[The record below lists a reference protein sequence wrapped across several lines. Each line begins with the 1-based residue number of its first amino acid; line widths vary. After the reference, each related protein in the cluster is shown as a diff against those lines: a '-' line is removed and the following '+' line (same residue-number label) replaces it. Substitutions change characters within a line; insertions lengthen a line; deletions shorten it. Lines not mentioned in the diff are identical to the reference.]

1 MTYASAWMDEEL
13 RLLADTVER
22 FLAREITPG
31 REKWEEQG
39 FVDREAWLKAG
50 AAGLLCASIPE
61 TYGGGGGAFGHE
73 IVIIQELGRAGL
85 GGGFG
90 AGNSVSSG
98 IVAHYIL
105 NYGTEA
111 QKQRWLPAMARG
123 EIVGAIAMSE
133 PGAGSDLQGVATTAR
148 KADGGYVVNGQK
160 TWITNGQCADL
171 IIVVAKTDPAAGAK
185 GVSLVVVEPAVAK
198 GFQRGKRLSKLG
210 MHAQDTSEL
219 FFDEVWVPEEN
230 LLGGEPGRG
239 FVQLMQQLAWE
250 RMQIAIS
257 ATVAME
263 SAVALAIDYVKQRRL
278 FGKPLAEFQN
288 TQFKLAECKTET
300 VVARRF
306 VDGLIV
312 DLLAGRLDPETAAM
326 AKLWTTETQGR
337 VIDACLQFFGGFGYV
352 TEYPIARLYADARVT
367 RIFGGTSEVMK
378 LIIARTL

>member
-1 MTYASAWMDEEL
+1 VTYSSPWIDEEL
-13 RLLADTVER
+13 SILQDHVAR
-22 FLAREITPG
+22 FLEREIVPD

-50 AAGLLCASIPE
+50 QAGLLCASVPE
-61 TYGGGGGAFGHE
+61 QYGGGGGNRGHE
-73 IVIIQELGRAGL
+73 AVIIQEMGRAGVA
-85 GGGFG
+85 GGFG
-90 AGNSVSSG
+90 AGNMVSSC

-105 NYGTEA
+105 GYGSEA
-111 QKQRWLPAMARG
+111 QKQRWLPAMAKG

-133 PGAGSDLQGVATTAR
+133 PGAGSDLQGVSTTAR
-148 KADGGYVVNGQK
+148 KVDGGYVINGSK

-171 IIVVAKTDPAAGAK
+171 IITVCKTDPNAGAK
-185 GVSLVVVEPAVAK
+185 GMSLIAVEPEHAE
-198 GFQRGKRLSKLG
+198 GFKRGKRLSKLG

-219 FFDEVWVPEEN
+219 FFDEVFVPDDN

-250 RMQIAIS
+250 RLQIALT
-257 ATVAME
+257 ATVATE
-263 SAVALAIDYVKQRRL
+263 SAVALAVDYVKQRKL
-278 FGKPLAEFQN
+278 FGKPLLDFQN
-288 TQFKLAECKTET
+288 TQFKLAECKTQA

-306 VDGLIV
+306 IDTLMV
-312 DLLAGRLDPETAAM
+312 DLLAGALDAETAAM

-337 VIDACLQFFGGFGYV
+337 VTDECLQLFGGFGYV